1 MPARIPRFL
10 VRYRVHLF
18 LLMTLL
24 AVGGGMLVPRVNI
37 NTDMTRYLPDDSPM
51 KQGMDV
57 VAACSPELD
66 EQMHQLGASFGD
78 ATALMPTELPKALAL
93 GVSMVIVVLLIMCAS
108 LMDVLLILISIGY
121 AVVLNMG
128 TNALLPSV
136 AMITNSLAAV
146 LQMVL
151 SLDYCII
158 LINRY
163 RQERAGGLLPA
174 EALEASISR
183 ASGAILSSASTT
195 VVSLLMLIFI
205 KLKIGADLGVVL
217 AKGVCF
223 SLICNFTVMSA
234 LIVWADRTLLSAR
247 KKIPSL
253 PAAPLARFQYRFR
266 VPLAVFFVL
275 AFGASAILQRRTPL
289 SFSPQWNSAATAEA
303 ADTNPMMLVFATEEE
318 HAVPLLL
325 ESLATDPKVIM
336 TASWPSTLG
345 RSCTASELLAL
356 ISELGAGAGD
366 LPEDLLRV
374 VYYARSH
381 PERDGRL
388 SFAELE
394 AAADELAARG
404 LVPDGFD
411 RETLMRQLM
420 PPAPLPAVPVA
431 LMVPA
436 APPVIPV
443 ASDTLRQERP
453 DTLVLIPAPA
463 DSLTV
468 AAADSLTVPAADSL
482 TVEAPDEPSYTYEEV
497 TTPQDAAYM
506 ATRFGV
512 ERSQMAMLYRLAGK
526 ARGKMTAYEIVTF
539 ARDRILT
546 NRTYSVMIPAD
557 MKERFEVE
565 SARME
570 AIVAA
575 GPLTPAPVVDTLALA
590 SAPTP
595 ADTLSSSV
603 PVSVAIEEPVT
614 PEEPIAIEEP
624 VLPEEPPTPLEQLAE
639 MAFSSRKYSAAR
651 MHSALSAAG
660 VPVTR
665 DEMDLLF
672 LYVLSRR
679 DYDESWTMTP
689 VQLLDYVAD
698 TLLVNPALSRFVEA
712 PMRAQLDSARNEIR
726 TRGSL
731 LRGPEISAAAVITT
745 YDYEAEDTFDFVLRA
760 RALADEALGQP
771 HYWISESEMYKELK
785 DGFPSELAL
794 LTLLTVLAI
803 FLIVA
808 VNFRSLSFP
817 IPLILCI
824 LTGVY
829 IDVIACGIGG
839 NSLFYLAYLIVQG
852 ILMGATIDYAILFA
866 SYFRAARQT
875 QDVPQALETAYRGAT
890 HSIMTSGLI
899 LTLVP
904 LVMSVV
910 LKDAIMVMILR
921 SLGIGAFAVLLLN
934 LFVLPGVL
942 AVTTRRKASS
952 GR

>member
-66 EQMHQLGASFGD
+66 AQMHQLGASFGD
-78 ATALMPTELPKALAL
+78 ATALMPTELPKALAI

-108 LMDVLLILISIGY
+108 VMDVLLILISIGY

-163 RQERAGGLLPA
+163 RQERTGGLLPA
-174 EALEASISR
+174 EALEAAVSR
-183 ASGAILSSASTT
+183 ASGTILSSASTT

-205 KLKIGADLGVVL
+205 KLKIGADLGIVL

-223 SLICNFTVMSA
+223 SLICNFTVMPA

-266 VPLAVFFVL
+266 VPLAIFFVL
-275 AFGASAILQRRTPL
+275 AFCASAILQRRTPL
-289 SFSPQWNSAATAEA
+289 SFSPQWNSAATAET

-318 HAVPLLL
+318 SAIPPLLD
-325 ESLATDPKVIM
+325 SLANAPKVIM

-345 RSCTASELLAL
+345 RPCTASELLAL

-366 LPEDLLRV
+366 IPEELLRV
-374 VYYARSH
+374 VYYARAH
-381 PERDGRL
+381 PEQNGRL

-411 RETLMRQLM
+411 REALISQLM
-420 PPAPLPAVPVA
+420 PPAPLPA
-431 LMVPA
+431 
-436 APPVIPV
+436 PPEIPV
-443 ASDTLRQERP
+443 APDTLRQERL

-468 AAADSLTVPAADSL
+468 PVADSLAVPVADSL
-482 TVEAPDEPSYTYEEV
+482 AVETPDEPSYTYEEV

-557 MKERFEVE
+557 MKERFKVE

-575 GPLTPAPVVDTLALA
+575 GPLTLAEAPDTLVLAFAPV
-590 SAPTP
+590 P
-595 ADTLSSSV
+595 ADTLLRAV
-603 PVSVAIEEPVT
+603 PGPVAPEEPVAIV
-614 PEEPIAIEEP
+614 EPVAIEEP

-672 LYVLSRR
+672 LYVLSHR

-712 PMRAQLDSARNEIR
+712 PLRAQLDSARNEVR

-745 YDYEAEDTFDFVLRA
+745 YEYEAEDTFDFVLRA

-785 DGFPSELAL
+785 DGFPRELAL

-808 VNFRSLSFP
+808 VNFRSVTLP

-829 IDVIACGIGG
+829 IDVIACGFGG

-875 QDVPQALETAYRGAT
+875 QDVTRALETAYRGAT

-904 LVMSVV
+904 VVMSFV

-942 AVTTRRKASS
+942 AVTTRRKASED
-952 GR
+952 R